1 MRKGKVIVDTCF
13 LQKLAPEEKH
23 VVNIEKVIHCLN
35 FQPVAHPY
43 VVEHEI
49 ALKSYLMNLVNNG
62 FIQKIEYDEFL
73 QDDTSKF
80 LYESYFRDI
89 HDELRKMLE
98 AKGSIKQLEKLT
110 IPSGQTIYNTHRQG
124 SSMADVHMILMASFM
139 NLPIILTEDSDI
151 ELLRVIA
158 SKRIFPGSYSL
169 KIYNAVDLILQ
180 IAGKEEILITKKEL
194 EQMLLCMGERGRK
207 TELTKIWKASH

>member
-1 MRKGKVIVDTCF
+1 MGNAKVIVDTCF

-49 ALKSYLMNLVNNG
+49 ALKSYLMSLVNNG

-80 LYESYFRDI
+80 LYESYFHDV

-98 AKGSIKQLEKLT
+98 AKGSIKQLEKLN
-110 IPSGQTIYNTHRQG
+110 IPSGQTIFNIHRQG
-124 SSMADVHMILMASFM
+124 SSMADVHMILMAAFM
-139 NLPIILTEDSDI
+139 KLPIILTEDSDI

-158 SKRIFPGSYSL
+158 SKRIFPSSYSL
-169 KIYNAVDLILQ
+169 TIYNAVDLILQ
-180 IAGKEEILITKKEL
+180 IAGKEEMQIPKKEL
-194 EQMLLCMGERGRK
+194 ERMLLCMGERGRR
-207 TELTKIWKASH
+207 TELTEIWNMHH